1 MSKPHGSNPRHM
13 AEARQRQA
21 AMFRAERLAEL
32 RRRKGARQLRDE
44 TLCIRGQCPA
54 CRRTVNL
61 VTHRCAS

>member
-1 MSKPHGSNPRHM
+1 MKPHGTNPRHM

-21 AMFRAERLAEL
+21 AMARADRLAEL
-32 RRRKGARQLRDE
+32 RRRKDARRFVAE

-54 CRRTVNL
+54 CRATVNL